1 MALTGRMHLP
11 ADVDTAKT
19 TLLHITGKGILKSI
33 SCCFWG
39 NSHHGTSYLY
49 LNVDSS
55 GERLISPEQFS
66 SIIGAWVGP
75 NSLPFLSPTG
85 GGMVYSTG
93 WRGTILLNLPF
104 TTSLVVSAKE
114 LNDIAIMYILDV

>member
-19 TLLHITGKGILKSI
+19 TLLHVTGKGILKSI
-33 SCCFWG
+33 SCWFWDAQFD
-39 NSHHGTSYLY
+39 TSYIY

-55 GERLISPEQFS
+55 GERLISQNQFS
-66 SIIGAWVGP
+66 SIIGASAVP
-75 NSLPFLSPTG
+75 DAIPFLSPTG
-85 GGMVYSTG
+85 GGMTFANG

-104 TTSLVVSAKE
+104 TTSLVVSAKG
-114 LNDIAIMYILDV
+114 LKGIAIMYILDV